1 MKPLLSSSIVAVIV
15 AGSVSAQGVN
25 IAQDMPEVSFSVN
38 GRNYVISRIQEP
50 ESQLNAEFTK
60 TSRKCPPFCI
70 QPISAGQGIA
80 TVGEIE
86 VIEFLKNDAQNGA
99 GLLIDVRMPESY
111 EKGSI
116 PAAINIPISALEE
129 SNPYRD
135 EILAA
140 LGAEKVEGIWD
151 FGKARDLV
159 LFCEGPWSAQSSSA
173 IKNMLKA
180 GYPAEKIKYY
190 RGGMQLWLL
199 LGLTTTTPG
208 K

>member
-38 GRNYVISRIQEP
+38 GRNYVISRIQDP

-99 GLLIDVRMPESY
+99 GLLIDVRMPERY

-140 LGAEKVEGIWD
+140 LGAEKADDIWD

-173 IKNMLKA
+173 IKSMLKA